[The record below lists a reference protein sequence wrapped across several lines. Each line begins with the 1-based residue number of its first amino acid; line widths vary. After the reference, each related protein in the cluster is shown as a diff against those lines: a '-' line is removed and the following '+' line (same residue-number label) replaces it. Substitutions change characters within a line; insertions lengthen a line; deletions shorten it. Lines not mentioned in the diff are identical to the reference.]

1 MSPKFQRCLNSAENI
16 EQHDNWRSYPCSK
29 ALVGRSEGFFLPRQ
43 EVWSLLD
50 PGRHREPEAVTER
63 PERTRRI
70 LVAGAVKLGRLVRA
84 EPVGEM
90 ELISQ
95 QWNLKYK
102 NKFLS

>member
-1 MSPKFQRCLNSAENI
+1 M
-16 EQHDNWRSYPCSK
+16 
-29 ALVGRSEGFFLPRQ
+29 GRSEGFFLPRQ

-50 PGRHREPEAVTER
+50 PGRHREPEAVPER
-63 PERTRRI
+63 PEGTRRI

-95 QWNLKYK
+95 QWYLKYK